1 MQRAKKQM
9 IIATFLISIMMFS
22 LPNLTLS
29 ILSDSHTM
37 ISSGYI
43 AHTLTPTP
51 TPTPTQTPTPI
62 PTSTPL
68 PTPTPTPSPSPT
80 PTPAPTPSPTPSSTP
95 TPTSIAYMG
104 LSGYPT
110 STSQINSILQV
121 MEDNCLNIYRMS
133 FNPEW
138 MRGPHP
144 YHQEYVQYFLDH
156 SSYTIIVDRNHI
168 YPPTEEGAQTARDN
182 WNTAR
187 NSVFQVLETWPN
199 NPRVAV
205 ELVNEYVSSD
215 FYSRMQSLVDEIRDA
230 GYTNPIVVDKWNQ
243 PWTVIRDPLDNVYQ
257 GYHFY
262 FNSWS
267 VNGAILQIN
276 TALSKGINLINTEVG
291 ASYNEGKDF
300 TTETVKELFNFLQ
313 QCTELGVGNTVWMN
327 ENLGNW
333 PYYEN
338 FDFEFPIST

>member
-1 MQRAKKQM
+1 MVLLPAM
-9 IIATFLISIMMFS
+9 LSSIMTAQAAN
-22 LPNLTLS
+22 PN
-29 ILSDSHTM
+29 
-37 ISSGYI
+37 
-43 AHTLTPTP
+43 
-51 TPTPTQTPTPI
+51 
-62 PTSTPL
+62 
-68 PTPTPTPSPSPT
+68 
-80 PTPAPTPSPTPSSTP
+80 
-95 TPTSIAYMG
+95 AYLG

-110 STSQINSILQV
+110 STSQVSDIIQV
-121 MEDNCLNIYRMS
+121 MDTNGLNIFRMS

-187 NSVFQVLETWPN
+187 TSVFQVLETWPN
-199 NPRVAV
+199 NPRVMV
-205 ELVNEYVSSD
+205 ELVNEYVSTD
-215 FYSRMQSLVDEIRDA
+215 FYSRMQSLVNEIRDA
-230 GYTNPIVVDKWNQ
+230 GYTNPVVVDKWNQ
-243 PWTVIRDPLDNVYQ
+243 PWTVISDPLDNVYQ

-267 VNGAILQIN
+267 VNGAIQQIN

-333 PYYEN
+333 PYYKN
-338 FDFEFPIST
+338 LDFEFPNSI

>member
-1 MQRAKKQM
+1 MPRTKKQA
-9 IIATFLISIMMFS
+9 IIAIFSISIVVFS

-37 ISSGYI
+37 SSSGYI
-43 AHTLTPTP
+43 AHTPISTPTP
-51 TPTPTQTPTPI
+51 TPTPTATPA
-62 PTSTPL
+62 
-68 PTPTPTPSPSPT
+68 PTPTPTPV
-80 PTPAPTPSPTPSSTP
+80 PTPSPTP
-95 TPTSIAYMG
+95 TPTSIAYIG

-110 STSQINSILQV
+110 STSQINAILQV
-121 MEDNCLNIYRMS
+121 MEDNGLNIFRMS

-199 NPRVAV
+199 NPRVMV
-205 ELVNEYVSSD
+205 ELVNEYVSTD
-215 FYSRMQSLVDEIRDA
+215 FYSRMQSLVNEIRDA
-230 GYTNPIVVDKWNQ
+230 GYTNPVVVDKWNQ
-243 PWTVIRDPLDNVYQ
+243 PWTVISDPLDNVYQ

-267 VNGAILQIN
+267 VNGAIQQIN

-327 ENLGNW
+327 ENIGNW

-338 FDFEFPIST
+338 FDFEFPKST